1 MKKDLLNLR
10 KANNFKQDDYIAQ
23 NQDKNSE
30 NENEMSKEDD
40 DKDVQISQL
49 DVDENQ
55 NIDDYKKKI
64 DEQIEEIKKKLV
76 KKYQFTKT
84 IDEEAIKK
92 NFENG
97 LKECLESKKRELEE
111 KEVQLFVMIEREEEQ
126 IEARVQKEAGRR
138 EDKN

>member
-10 KANNFKQDDYIAQ
+10 KNNNFKQDDFVEK
-23 NQDKNSE
+23 NMDKISE
-30 NENEMSKEDD
+30 CDLSNNDNE
-40 DKDVQISQL
+40 KDVQISQL

-76 KKYQFTKT
+76 KKYQFNKT
-84 IDEEAIKK
+84 VDEEAIKK
-92 NFENG
+92 HYENG

-111 KEVQLFVMIEREEEQ
+111 KEVKSTFYLLERE
-126 IEARVQKEAGRR
+126 KESV
-138 EDKN
+138 N

>member
-10 KANNFKQDDYIAQ
+10 KANNVKHEEYIAQ
-23 NQDKNSE
+23 NHERNSE
-30 NENEMSKEDD
+30 NEMSQPEEEKE
-40 DKDVQISQL
+40 VQISHL

-55 NIDDYKKKI
+55 NIEDYKQKI

-97 LKECLESKKRELEE
+97 LKECLESKKRELED
-111 KEVQLFVMIEREEEQ
+111 KEVVYTIR
-126 IEARVQKEAGRR
+126 
-138 EDKN
+138 